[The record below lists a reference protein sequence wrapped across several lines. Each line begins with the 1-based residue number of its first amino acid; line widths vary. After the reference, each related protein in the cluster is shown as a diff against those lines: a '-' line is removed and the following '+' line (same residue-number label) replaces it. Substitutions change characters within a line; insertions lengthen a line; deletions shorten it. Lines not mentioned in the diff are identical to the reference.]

1 MNIDFT
7 PQEAQFIY
15 ENIGQMTVPVTHQNG
30 VLIHSLAQ
38 ACLRKIK
45 EAAERVEDATPEEE

>member
-15 ENIGQMTVPVTHQNG
+15 ENIAQMTVPVTNPNG
-30 VLIHSLAQ
+30 GLIHSLAQ
-38 ACLRKIK
+38 SCLRKMR
-45 EAAERVEDATPEEE
+45 EAINDNITLEVE